1 MKFAQFIFFG
11 AGIYGFLSLVPMY
24 FLESRVA
31 IDDPPAV
38 THPEFYYGFIG
49 VALAWQVMFLVIAT
63 DPARYRLAMI
73 PAVLEKASF
82 VAAVSVLYSLGRISS
97 STLPFAAIDAVLGV
111 LFIASFLKCRS
122 TNAA

>member
-1 MKFAQFIFFG
+1 MNFARFVFLG
-11 AGIYGFLSLVPMY
+11 AGIYGLLSLVPMY

-38 THPEFYYGFIG
+38 THPEFYYGFVG

-63 DPARYRLAMI
+63 DPPRYRLAMI

-82 VAAVSVLYSLGRISS
+82 VAAVAVLYSSGRISG
-97 STLPFAAIDAVLGV
+97 STIPFAAIDAVLGA
-111 LFIASFLKCRS
+111 LFVVSFMKCRS
-122 TNAA
+122 TN